1 MIQITVLKGE
11 TDFMTITLIVILV
24 ILLVETF
31 KTDFIV
37 YIGNITTRLVS
48 QWPLIFS
55 IRANTLILTITR
67 QNQRE
72 DVKIIFAISDNK
84 IFLHFETQ
92 SSYTFSWWARKITIN
107 DL

>member
-48 QWPLIFS
+48 Q
-55 IRANTLILTITR
+55 
-67 QNQRE
+67 
-72 DVKIIFAISDNK
+72 
-84 IFLHFETQ
+84 
-92 SSYTFSWWARKITIN
+92 
-107 DL
+107 